1 MSIFYFRHCW
11 VIFSINCF
19 QKLFQSSIISNLQK
33 FNGEDSQF
41 HTVQTHYRW
50 NFNLLLQKL
59 QHSLHKISLNSLLPQ
74 LKSHLVNK
82 DTTTSCECNEM
93 AVACIS
99 LGISNFYS
107 KNGCFWLLY
116 LHYLLPHL
124 MPFGIWTHVNVV
136 TFGELSLCNCRID
149 THTSLLWQHKKS
161 QPCLSNYFWSASL
174 LRCQYVTDIEQR
186 ATFIGKS
193 AHFALT
199 HHMDL
204 ITKNI

>member
-1 MSIFYFRHCW
+1 MSIFYFQHCW

-59 QHSLHKISLNSLLPQ
+59 QHWLHKISLNSLLPQ

-149 THTSLLWQHKKS
+149 THTSLPWQHKKVS
-161 QPCLSNYFWSASL
+161 HVCQIIFDPLHYFDVNMLRTLSSERL
-174 LRCQYVTDIEQR
+174 LLEKV
-186 ATFIGKS
+186 
-193 AHFALT
+193 LT
-199 HHMDL
+199 L
-204 ITKNI
+204 LSPIIWIW